1 MPFKHNSARRHRIPK
16 QKFKVTNWAE
26 YEAGLRQRG
35 SVTFWIS
42 EAAIAGWIA
51 PLRKTRGGQCRYS
64 DLAIETTLICGKVFN
79 QPLRQTEGLM
89 ASLLRLLNVELPVP
103 DHTTLSRRCANLV
116 VSSLTR
122 CTRRDGTD
130 EPLHVIIDS
139 TGMKIYEAGQ
149 WLEEKHGAKSARKWL
164 KLHLAIDADSNQVIA
179 ETLTD
184 QNTSDLSQVPDLLD
198 MIDRPIACFMA
209 DGAYDSDQTYQALR
223 SHSPGVS
230 IIIPPRIRDLQEA
243 SYGPPDQRDWHSR
256 TNAQRGRMEWQNL
269 TEYGKRARVE
279 NAIGNYKSTNGPKLR
294 SRKFTNQKTEVKLGC
309 GVRNRMLQTPR
320 PKSVRVKV
328 ETT

>member
-1 MPFKHNSARRHRIPK
+1 
-16 QKFKVTNWAE
+16 
-26 YEAGLRQRG
+26 
-35 SVTFWIS
+35 
-42 EAAIAGWIA
+42 
-51 PLRKTRGGQCRYS
+51 
-64 DLAIETTLICGKVFN
+64 
-79 QPLRQTEGLM
+79 M

-103 DHTTLSRRCANLV
+103 DHTTFSRRCANLV

-130 EPLHVIIDS
+130 EPLHVIVDS

-179 ETLTD
+179 ETLSD

-256 TNAQRGRMEWQNL
+256 TNAQRGRMAWQNL